1 LIAKYKNYK
10 DQIRSLQNQETGLFC
25 NDCSSSL
32 YSATALPLKAETFRP
47 LAANADVFF
56 IEGVGY
62 GAFRRPAVTTTEAA
76 AGSIKAEQRRP
87 REKESKR
94 NRNRGRTRGE
104 LEQNPEKKNPE
115 NRERQSTN

>member
-1 LIAKYKNYK
+1 
-10 DQIRSLQNQETGLFC
+10 
-25 NDCSSSL
+25 
-32 YSATALPLKAETFRP
+32 

-87 REKESKR
+87 REKREKEKLGTENRGKR
-94 NRNRGRTRGE
+94 QAKPREKQQKTKRDEQAKNRGRKQGIFGRKRDE
-104 LEQNPEKKNPE
+104 RPEDKHK
-115 NRERQSTN
+115 